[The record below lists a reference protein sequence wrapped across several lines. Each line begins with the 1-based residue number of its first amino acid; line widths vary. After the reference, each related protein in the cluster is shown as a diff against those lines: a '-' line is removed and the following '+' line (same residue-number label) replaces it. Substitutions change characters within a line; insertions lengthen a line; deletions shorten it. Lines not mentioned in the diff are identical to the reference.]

1 MNETITNQIVET
13 AKYELMKLNSVEFLI
28 FMAISMMAYYFFGKQ
43 GSLRLSNKE
52 KQNCSKTRDDIYKKL
67 DSIQDIAIHN
77 KEHIIAINKDIEYLK
92 NRKD

>member
-1 MNETITNQIVET
+1 MNENIVNQIVET
-13 AKYELMKLNSVEFLI
+13 GKYELMKLNGVEFLI
-28 FMAISMMAYYFFGKQ
+28 FMAMFMTVYYIFGKE
-43 GSLRLSNKE
+43 GFLPWSNKE
-52 KQNCSKTRDDIYKKL
+52 KENCSKTRDDIYKKL